1 MESTTMTNLSRL
13 KLELANKQYYTDEQ
27 YSIFLQENNLVPT
40 TEYTTASKRALFQTC
55 YDVLEALCNDIDL
68 FRSVST
74 EFATT
79 SQAYKYLQQ
88 RLANLQKKI
97 LSIPDEDSTDSP
109 ICYPFF
115 N

>member
-1 MESTTMTNLSRL
+1 MTNLERL
-13 KLELANKQYYTDEQ
+13 KLELANKQYYTE
-27 YSIFLQENNLVPT
+27 
-40 TEYTTASKRALFQTC
+40 TEYSTFLAENSLEPTASYTPSAKRALFQTC

-109 ICYPFF
+109 ICCPFF